1 MVVVSINARNRHEGA
16 TTVLGVP
23 LTTSIHKDFHTRLFL
38 PAGETGL
45 QADCAARA
53 EGTTVVLES
62 SLVEAN
68 GPPRQ
73 LSNKRI
79 CVLADRVAVS
89 VGCR

>member
-1 MVVVSINARNRHEGA
+1 MVVVSFNARNRHE
-16 TTVLGVP
+16 
-23 LTTSIHKDFHTRLFL
+23 LTTIVLVVPQTNSIDKDSSTHLFL

-53 EGTTVVLES
+53 EGTTVMLES

-68 GPPRQ
+68 GPLRQ
-73 LSNKRI
+73 LSNKRMGE
-79 CVLADRVAVS
+79 LADRVAVS

>member
-23 LTTSIHKDFHTRLFL
+23 LTTSVHKDFPTHLFL

-53 EGTTVVLES
+53 EGTTVMLES

-68 GPPRQ
+68 GPLRQ
-73 LSNKRI
+73 LRNKRI
-79 CVLADRVAVS
+79 CELADRVDVS
-89 VGCR
+89 VGGR